1 MRKKTLRKQVG
12 VYSYAQV
19 MRQDVNQLYILFE
32 SKETEAILLIDT
44 ENATAMAAHVSGLTL
59 LYDHLQFI
67 KRSVNI

>member
-44 ENATAMAAHVSGLTL
+44 ENATAMAAYVSGLTL

>member
-1 MRKKTLRKQVG
+1 MG

-44 ENATAMAAHVSGLTL
+44 ENATAMAAYVSGLTL